1 MKRYIARRLLQII
14 PVIIGVSIIVFVLL
28 RLTGDPVI
36 LMLPEDATPQEIE
49 SLTTALGLDKP
60 LHVQYWVF
68 FKNALKGDFG
78 RSFRFKAPA
87 LEIVLERMPYTLQLA
102 GAAMLVALVIAI
114 PLGIISAIRQ
124 NSIIDLTAS
133 TVSVLGRAMP
143 NFWLGLMLII
153 VFAVVLRWL
162 PVSGKGTLA
171 HLILPAATLGTG
183 MAATITRLIR
193 SSMLEVIRQDFITTA
208 RSKGLS
214 ESVVIYKHAL
224 RNALIPVVTIIGIQT
239 ASLMGGA
246 VVTEQVFAWG
256 GIGQLAV
263 LALNMRD
270 MALVQAIVMVM
281 ALIIISANLFVDIIY
296 CVIDPRISFE

>member
-1 MKRYIARRLLQII
+1 VKRYIARRLLQII

-87 LEIVLERMPYTLQLA
+87 LQIVLERMPHTLQLA

-114 PLGIISAIRQ
+114 PLGIISAVKQ
-124 NSIIDLTAS
+124 NSAIDLTAS

-162 PVSGKGTLA
+162 PVSGKGTLS

-224 RNALIPVVTIIGIQT
+224 RNALIPVVTIVGIQT
-239 ASLMGGA
+239 ATLMGGA

-281 ALIIISANLFVDIIY
+281 ALIIIFANLFVDIVY
-296 CVIDPRISFE
+296 CIIDPRISFE

>member
-60 LHVQYWVF
+60 LHIQYWVF

>member
-87 LEIVLERMPYTLQLA
+87 LQIVLERMPHTLQLA

-114 PLGIISAIRQ
+114 PLGIISAVKQ
-124 NSIIDLTAS
+124 NSAIDLTAS

-162 PVSGKGTLA
+162 PVSGKGTLS

-224 RNALIPVVTIIGIQT
+224 RNALIPVVTIVGIQT
-239 ASLMGGA
+239 ATLMGGA

-281 ALIIISANLFVDIIY
+281 ALIIIFANLFVDIVY
-296 CVIDPRISFE
+296 CIIDPRISFE

>member
-1 MKRYIARRLLQII
+1 VKRYIARRLLQII

-60 LHVQYWVF
+60 LHIQYWVF